1 MTNENKQLF
10 VGLLGVAG
18 VVILLLGLFTGA
30 YEFMFGL
37 VLAIGLWLVS
47 GLFAK
52 VWSVPKWRLKDQ

>member
-1 MTNENKQLF
+1 MTLENKQLV

-18 VVILLLGLFTGA
+18 VIVLLLGLFTSS

-37 VLAIGLWLVS
+37 VVAIGLWLVS

-52 VWSVPKWRLKDQ
+52 VWGVPKWRLKDQ